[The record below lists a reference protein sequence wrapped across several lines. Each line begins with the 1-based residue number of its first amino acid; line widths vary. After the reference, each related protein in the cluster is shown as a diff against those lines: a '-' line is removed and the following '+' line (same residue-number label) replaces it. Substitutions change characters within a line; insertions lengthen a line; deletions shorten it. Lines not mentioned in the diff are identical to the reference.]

1 MNHDRYDDA
10 YIRGILLSVKTIAV
24 VGASA
29 NQSRPSFFVTK
40 YLAERGFDVYPVN
53 PGQAGKTIA
62 GLTAYARLADIP
74 VPIDMVDVFRASE
87 HLPGVLDEV
96 LTLVP
101 LPKVLWMQQGVRHD
115 ETAARAEAA
124 GMQVVMN
131 RCPKIEYGRLS
142 GEIGWTGVNSRTI
155 SAKRPQRLGTGVQR
169 LSLSRT
175 PPGVR

>member
-1 MNHDRYDDA
+1 MDHTRYDDA
-10 YIRGILLSVKTIAV
+10 YIRDILTSVRTIAV

-29 NQSRPSFFVTK
+29 NPARPSFFVTK
-40 YLAERGFDVYPVN
+40 YLAERGFKVFPVN
-53 PGQAGKTIA
+53 PGQAGKPIA
-62 GLTAYARLADIP
+62 GHMTYARLADIP
-74 VPIDMVDVFRASE
+74 EPIDMVDVFRASE
-87 HLPGVLDEV
+87 NLPGVLDEV
-96 LTLVP
+96 LALSP

-124 GMQVVMN
+124 GMRVVMN

-169 LSLSRT
+169 LSLTRT
-175 PPGVR
+175 PPGTK